1 MWFMISAKRINTL
14 QEVAALQL
22 NHWCLAAVGVAFIE
36 LWNHLNGFYIPFPFL
51 MWLAAGIIPIY
62 LQVIR
67 KKVSQVF
74 LVVVTHLA
82 ALVTIP
88 VASFLWPETY
98 ALYGFLVVAYMVFSL
113 YYKLSAEKDVMPLF
127 PLMGV
132 GISLLLPVVMLLLL
146 KRQAAID
153 LIIVGTVFLAGF
165 YLLCFY
171 ISNLNRY
178 YTLSKDTVDGMPF
191 ARILGS
197 GFKRV
202 SVYAGIIMLLSF
214 AVSRFQALEE
224 ISKFII
230 DMIIMVIRIVVRA
243 IFAWLAKQKYDY
255 GAEDVVEIIKPEEMP
270 EASMLGR
277 LLGGIV
283 SFILLLVCMYIA
295 YLAIR
300 GFIMFLRSRVGSRH
314 VVQECDGVVEV
325 REHCEIRSER
335 RSLFDILKGRTTEEK
350 MRRLY
355 KKTAI
360 ANKDKIF
367 GSVREKEALMYYTS
381 QEAARKMEREPM
393 NELYDK
399 ARYSDQKCT
408 AGDLKEM
415 KQLASQTE

>member
-1 MWFMISAKRINTL
+1 MISAKRINTL

-74 LVVVTHLA
+74 LVVITHLA

-132 GISLLLPVVMLLLL
+132 GISLLIPVVMLLLL

-153 LIIVGTVFLAGF
+153 LIIVGTVFLVGF

-214 AVSRFQALEE
+214 AVSRFQVLEE

-243 IFAWLAKQKYDY
+243 FFAWMAKQKYDY
-255 GAEDVVEIIKPEEMP
+255 GADDVVEIIKPEEMP
-270 EASMLGR
+270 EVDG
-277 LLGGIV
+277 LLGTGSYADV
-283 SFILLLVCMYIA
+283 VAAVEKLLEGKYS
-295 YLAIR
+295 
-300 GFIMFLRSRVGSRH
+300 SRTLP
-314 VVQECDGVVEV
+314 
-325 REHCEIRSER
+325 
-335 RSLFDILKGRTTEEK
+335 LFES
-350 MRRLY
+350 
-355 KKTAI
+355 A
-360 ANKDKIF
+360 
-367 GSVREKEALMYYTS
+367 
-381 QEAARKMEREPM
+381 
-393 NELYDK
+393 
-399 ARYSDQKCT
+399 
-408 AGDLKEM
+408 AGDTAAAAPGGQQGTYQDDVGDLTAAYDHIVGILNLFVC
-415 KQLASQTE
+415 QYQTVYHNGNQVQGNNSNITHKKLLILPFADGCPQATIKTP